1 MTRSRNLRSKSIAAE
16 HPFKQ
21 GLCSR
26 RPMRLQN
33 WSNYTRA
40 AAFPTRSSRRP
51 SAKRLACENA
61 ARRPIMDKDRYIEK
75 MGVALGT
82 QFCALWE
89 QVVWLHMKWADFV
102 ELFGKK
108 QSRIVVLDQA
118 APAFFQMI
126 RDVLWDD
133 MLLHIAR
140 LVDRPKK
147 DLLTIRS
154 LPRYVKDA
162 VTKSAVEKLIKTA
175 KHETEFC
182 RKPRNTLIAHTN
194 IVVLTT
200 AVLQLGS
207 RLQMTEALHALGN
220 VLNEM
225 ETFYMGSPT

>member
-1 MTRSRNLRSKSIAAE
+1 VR
-16 HPFKQ
+16 
-21 GLCSR
+21 
-26 RPMRLQN
+26 
-33 WSNYTRA
+33 
-40 AAFPTRSSRRP
+40 
-51 SAKRLACENA
+51 NA

-108 QSRIVVLDQA
+108 PSRIVVLDQA
-118 APAFFQMI
+118 APAFFRMI

-140 LVDRPKK
+140 LVDKPKK
-147 DLLTIRS
+147 DCLTIQS

-162 VTKSAVEKLIKTA
+162 VTKSAVEELIKTA

-182 RKPRNTLIAHTN
+182 RKPRDTLIAHTN

-200 AVLQLGS
+200 AVLELGS

-220 VLNEM
+220 VLNEI
-225 ETFYMGSPT
+225 ETFYMGSPTSFDHVHTVGNAVDLLYVLHDGLRAAAARVDRIGRGQSFEDFPPADL